1 MSMSPDS
8 LCVYRSQVM
17 HQRLFDTAYRFRY
30 RVFSMLLDI
39 DQLDAAHSASAIFSR
54 NRFNLLGFYDRDH
67 LPDGERDLRT
77 WAERVLADGG
87 IDGDIIRSGLRI
99 RLLCFPR
106 VLGVVFNPLSLW
118 FCESA
123 DGAPVAV
130 IAEVRNTFGERHCY
144 LLKPGHGEDRSAG
157 DSDWPLRDSHAKDFH
172 VSPFIGMQARY
183 AFRLSRPDDRLR
195 VVIRE
200 YQNDRL
206 MLVAT
211 QTGRRRAFTT
221 SVLLRELLRV
231 PFQTLKVLAAIHWHA
246 LKIWSRGARF
256 YRKPEPPLEEV
267 S

>member
-1 MSMSPDS
+1 MSASTDS
-8 LCVYRSQVM
+8 LCVYRSDVM

-30 RVFSMLLDI
+30 RVFSLLLDI
-39 DQLDAAHSASAIFSR
+39 DALDQAHAASAIFSR

-67 LPDGERDLRT
+67 LPDGEHDLRA
-77 WAERVLADGG
+77 WAEGVLADGG
-87 IDGDIIRSGLRI
+87 IDGTRLRI

-106 VLGVVFNPLSLW
+106 VLGMVFNPLSLW
-118 FCESA
+118 FCEST

-144 LLKPGHGEDRSAG
+144 LLKPGQG
-157 DSDWPLRDSHAKDFH
+157 DNGWPLRDSHAKDFH

-183 AFRLSRPDDRLR
+183 EFRLSRPDERLR

-200 YQNDRL
+200 FQDDRL

-211 QTGRRRAFTT
+211 QTGQRRAFT
-221 SVLLRELLRV
+221 SPVLLRELLRV
-231 PFQTLKVLAAIHWHA
+231 PVQTLKVLAAIHWHA
-246 LKIWSRGARF
+246 LKIWRRGARF
-256 YRKPEPPLEEV
+256 HRKPEPPLEEV